1 MLTRILKTVGGTL
14 AALALT
20 TAPVYANAITTAG
33 DPGGARALVECGY
46 DEVGGS
52 AYYTHCN
59 SDVNVLI
66 RVERHWDLPGYDQ
79 CVRPGSTFLGLTYE
93 IKFAWYKGVLC

>member
-33 DPGGARALVECGY
+33 ESGGAGALVECGY